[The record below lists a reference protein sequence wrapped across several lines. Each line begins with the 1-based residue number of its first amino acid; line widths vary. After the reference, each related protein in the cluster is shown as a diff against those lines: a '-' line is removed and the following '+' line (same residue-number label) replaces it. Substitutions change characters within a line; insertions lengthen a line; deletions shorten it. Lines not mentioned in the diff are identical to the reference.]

1 MLAHG
6 IGTRQ
11 DLPLPL
17 AWAVAG
23 AATAVVVSFVALAVL
38 RPAPTLDDDTRGR
51 PLPAGLGRLLDSRA
65 VRAALEGL
73 GLVML
78 GWTLL
83 ALLLGP
89 DDTRNAA
96 PFAIY
101 VLLWVWLVPASALL
115 GPLWRWLNP
124 VRAAHR
130 LVNRALG
137 LDPQLGLA
145 PLPGRL
151 GWWPSA
157 VGLAGFAWLELVEPE
172 PAARTTLQLA
182 VALYLAGQ
190 LLAGLVYGSGWFD
203 RGDPF
208 ETWSGLF
215 GRIGPLGRRRGG
227 RLVLRRPLAGLAGL
241 PATRPGTAGLAATVV
256 VMLSATVFDGLSG
269 SAAWVAFAQRQSAP
283 RELFGTLGL
292 LATIGLL
299 GLLYTGCTLLA
310 GTVAGLGPITGPAVR
325 AMPGAFAPSVV
336 PVACG
341 YVVAHYYAFA
351 LLEGRQALVRLS
363 DPLGIGANWL
373 GTAGLPQPVT
383 LLTPTVVAD
392 VMVAAIVL
400 GHIGGVVLA
409 HDRAVRLFPRRAAVL
424 GQLPLLTLMVT
435 LTCLG
440 LFLLFWS

>member
-1 MLAHG
+1 MAGVLAHG

-23 AATAVVVSFVALAVL
+23 AATAVVVSFVALALL

-51 PLPAGLGRLLDSRA
+51 PLHSRA
-65 VRAALEGL
+65 ARAALGGL

-124 VRAAHR
+124 IRAVHR

-137 LDPQLGLA
+137 LDPRLGLA

-172 PAARTTLQLA
+172 PAAR
-182 VALYLAGQ
+182 
-190 LLAGLVYGSGWFD
+190 S
-203 RGDPF
+203 
-208 ETWSGLF
+208 
-215 GRIGPLGRRRGG
+215 
-227 RLVLRRPLAGLAGL
+227 
-241 PATRPGTAGLAATVV
+241 TRSWP
-256 VMLSATVFDGLSG
+256 
-269 SAAWVAFAQRQSAP
+269 WR
-283 RELFGTLGL
+283 
-292 LATIGLL
+292 
-299 GLLYTGCTLLA
+299 CT
-310 GTVAGLGPITGPAVR
+310 
-325 AMPGAFAPSVV
+325 
-336 PVACG
+336 
-341 YVVAHYYAFA
+341 
-351 LLEGRQALVRLS
+351 
-363 DPLGIGANWL
+363 
-373 GTAGLPQPVT
+373 
-383 LLTPTVVAD
+383 
-392 VMVAAIVL
+392 
-400 GHIGGVVLA
+400 
-409 HDRAVRLFPRRAAVL
+409 
-424 GQLPLLTLMVT
+424 
-435 LTCLG
+435 
-440 LFLLFWS
+440 